1 MDDEVSHGPVGVCIS
16 QSDELRGV
24 EGHFNHPHDRE
35 WTNMTNH
42 VHPLLAEIV
51 GM

>member
-1 MDDEVSHGPVGVCIS
+1 MDDEVSHGSLDVGIS

>member
-1 MDDEVSHGPVGVCIS
+1 MVLLTCIS
-16 QSDELRGV
+16 AGSDELRGV